1 MKSCVTLVQSIK
13 CKYYVPEM
21 SKKSR
26 GFMDLFSDDDDFE
39 PKAKPG
45 IKSKRR
51 ANGDSDEDFA
61 PVKQKKKQKKDEV
74 PRKTSTQGKVD
85 SVTATGTSLLRMFAI
100 IGLSVV
106 TTGLLLIWIWCLIV
120 FLLCYVI
127 P

>member
-1 MKSCVTLVQSIK
+1 
-13 CKYYVPEM
+13 
-21 SKKSR
+21 
-26 GFMDLFSDDDDFE
+26 MDLHSDDDDFE
-39 PKAKPG
+39 PNAKLG

-106 TTGLLLIWIWCLIV
+106 TTGILLIWIWCLIV